1 MEHAFLSI
9 IILQDEFL
17 QGESKKKKAEQ
28 ILNLGPSGSMF
39 NGRPVEP
46 LQQINFLSLDRLF
59 SAQVIFED
67 R

>member
-1 MEHAFLSI
+1 MESVLKGNK
-9 IILQDEFL
+9 E
-17 QGESKKKKAEQ
+17 KKAEQ

-39 NGRPVEP
+39 KGRPVEP

-67 R
+67 RWKI